1 MGGKLNINQDILNA
15 VIGAVFAL
23 LGWVLKA
30 VWDVVRELQCTDS
43 KLAEKVSQI
52 ELLVAGS
59 YIKRDEIQVL
69 HDALFRKLDKIE
81 DRVNRV
87 IIKREIQNNRHD

>member
-1 MGGKLNINQDILNA
+1 LNVNQDVMNIA
-15 VIGAVFAL
+15 IGVMCSIFGWL
-23 LGWVLKA
+23 LKT
-30 VWDVVRELQCTDS
+30 VWESVKDLQCADKS
-43 KLAEKVSQI
+43 LAEKVTQI

-87 IIKREIQNNRHD
+87 IIQRETINNSTRHDHD

>member
-1 MGGKLNINQDILNA
+1 MNIA
-15 VIGAVFAL
+15 IGVMCSIFGWL
-23 LGWVLKA
+23 LKT
-30 VWDVVRELQCTDS
+30 VWESVKDLQCADKS
-43 KLAEKVSQI
+43 LAEKVTQI

-81 DRVNRV
+81 DRLNRA
-87 IIKREIQNNRHD
+87 IIKREVNHND

>member
-1 MGGKLNINQDILNA
+1 MNIA
-15 VIGAVFAL
+15 IGVMCSVFGWL
-23 LGWVLKA
+23 LKT
-30 VWDVVRELQCTDS
+30 VWESVKDLQFADRS
-43 KLAEKVSQI
+43 LAEKVTQI

-87 IIKREIQNNRHD
+87 IVQREITNHTNRGEHD

>member
-1 MGGKLNINQDILNA
+1 MNQDIMNIA
-15 VIGAVFAL
+15 IGVMCSVFGWL
-23 LGWVLKA
+23 LKT
-30 VWDVVRELQCTDS
+30 VWESVKDLQCADRT
-43 KLAEKVSQI
+43 LAEKVTQI

-87 IIKREIQNNRHD
+87 IIQREITNHTNRGEHD

>member
-1 MGGKLNINQDILNA
+1 MNIA
-15 VIGAVFAL
+15 IGVMCSIFGWL
-23 LGWVLKA
+23 LKT
-30 VWDVVRELQCTDS
+30 VWESVKDLQCADKS
-43 KLAEKVSQI
+43 LAEKVTQI

-87 IIKREIQNNRHD
+87 IIQRETINNSTRHDHD

>member
-23 LGWVLKA
+23 LGWVLKT

-87 IIKREIQNNRHD
+87 IIQREVQNNRHD

>member
-1 MGGKLNINQDILNA
+1 MNQDIMNIALG
-15 VIGAVFAL
+15 VMCSVFGWL
-23 LGWVLKA
+23 LKT
-30 VWDVVRELQCTDS
+30 VWESVRDLQCADRS
-43 KLAEKVSQI
+43 LAEKVTQI

-87 IIKREIQNNRHD
+87 IIQRDTSNHTIRCDHD

>member
-1 MGGKLNINQDILNA
+1 MNIA
-15 VIGAVFAL
+15 IGVMCSIFGWL
-23 LGWVLKA
+23 LKT
-30 VWDVVRELQCTDS
+30 VWESVKDLQYADKS
-43 KLAEKVSQI
+43 LAEKVTQI

-87 IIKREIQNNRHD
+87 IIQREITNNSTRHDHD

>member
-1 MGGKLNINQDILNA
+1 MNQDIMNIA
-15 VIGAVFAL
+15 IGVMCSVFGWL
-23 LGWVLKA
+23 LKT
-30 VWDVVRELQCTDS
+30 VWESVKDLQCADRS
-43 KLAEKVSQI
+43 LAEKVTQI

-87 IIKREIQNNRHD
+87 IIQREVTNHTNRGEHD

>member
-1 MGGKLNINQDILNA
+1 MNQDIMNIA
-15 VIGAVFAL
+15 IGIMCSVFGWL
-23 LGWVLKA
+23 LKT
-30 VWDVVRELQCTDS
+30 VWESVKDLQCADRS
-43 KLAEKVSQI
+43 LAEKVTQI

-81 DRVNRV
+81 DRVNKV
-87 IIKREIQNNRHD
+87 IIQREITNHTGRGDHD